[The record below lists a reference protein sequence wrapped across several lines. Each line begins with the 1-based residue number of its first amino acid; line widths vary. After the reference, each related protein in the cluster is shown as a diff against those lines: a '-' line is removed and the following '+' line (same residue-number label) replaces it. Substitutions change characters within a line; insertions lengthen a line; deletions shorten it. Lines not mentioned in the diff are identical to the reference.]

1 MRIASY
7 NVHKCVGGDR
17 RFDPA
22 RIAAVIAELDADLV
36 AVQEADRRFGVRT
49 GLLDAKALE
58 QAGLRVLPTSALPDG
73 HGWHGNA
80 ILLRRDAVVLRGPL
94 RLPLP
99 GLEPRG
105 AVLVE
110 VDLGAGPLRVIAA
123 HLSLLRRCRTRQG
136 EALLQLMGLCNDM
149 PTVILGDFNE
159 RRASGS
165 ALRVLAPMFGKPA
178 QAASF
183 PARLPL
189 LSLDRILG
197 TPAGL
202 VGPVT
207 VHASPLAR
215 MASDH
220 LPLKAEIH
228 FDAAHMTAAP
238 KFFAAA

>member
-1 MRIASY
+1 MRIATF
-7 NVHKCVGGDR
+7 NVHKCIGGDR

-22 RIAAVIAELDADLV
+22 RIAAVIQELEADLV

-49 GLLDAKALE
+49 GLLDAGALE
-58 QAGLRVLPTSALPDG
+58 RAGLRVLPTSVLPEG

-80 ILLRRDAVVLRGPL
+80 ILLRRDARVLRGPI

-123 HLSLLRRCRTRQG
+123 HLSLLRRCRTQQG
-136 EALLQLMGLCNDM
+136 RALLQAMGATPGM
-149 PTVILGDFNE
+149 PTVVLGDFNE
-159 RRASGS
+159 RRPGGS
-165 ALRVLAPMFGKPA
+165 ALRVLAPVFGKPT
-178 QAASF
+178 QAPSF
-183 PARLPL
+183 PARMPF

-197 TPAGL
+197 TPHGL

-207 VHASPLAR
+207 VHATPLAR
-215 MASDH
+215 LASDH
-220 LPLKAEIH
+220 LPLKASLH
-228 FDAAHMTAAP
+228 FEAVTVERPRKLAA
-238 KFFAAA
+238 